1 MSGDLFRP
9 QGDPA
14 SPPVVINSLQ
24 HPMGLARCC
33 WDTYGTGTEVLVLP
47 GSAGAVFRQRR
58 TTNADNPTPH
68 RPMQTIQLTI
78 NGNQV
83 QGDIEQIAKILGMV
97 TETVTQQVDAKDEE
111 LLPFNQ
117 FSIKELTPHFGQ
129 QLAESIVD
137 KLEKCAKMYCPDF
150 RHFIGMYQK
159 VGNIEQR
166 QLLKTISAVY
176 RLKFGHYANAQSHKS
191 SLRSIIKYA
200 SICPHCGKLA
210 QSFIVRLQKEGL
222 M

>member
-1 MSGDLFRP
+1 MGDDLLHP
-9 QGDPA
+9 QCDPA
-14 SPPVVINSLQ
+14 PPLFVVHSLL
-24 HPMGLARCC
+24 HPMGLAVLLGHLWHWHTPACAAWFC
-33 WDTYGTGTEVLVLP
+33 WVIIPST
-47 GSAGAVFRQRR
+47 AHHRRRQ
-58 TTNADNPTPH
+58 PTPN
-68 RPMQTIQLTI
+68 MQTIQLTI

-97 TETVTQQVDAKDEE
+97 TATVTQEVDVKDEE

-129 QLAESIVD
+129 QLAESIVA

-166 QLLKTISAVY
+166 QLLRTISAVY

-210 QSFIVRLQKEGL
+210 QNFIVRLKKEGL

>member
-1 MSGDLFRP
+1 MTLAQRCLCCPVLLGQYSVNGE
-9 QGDPA
+9 
-14 SPPVVINSLQ
+14 PPTPTTQ
-24 HPMGLARCC
+24 H
-33 WDTYGTGTEVLVLP
+33 
-47 GSAGAVFRQRR
+47 
-58 TTNADNPTPH
+58 PH

-129 QLAESIVD
+129 QLAESIVA